1 MRRETNELLNKI
13 EKSES
18 IHSFLSEHSD
28 ELLQESAG
36 EYLNRKLG
44 EKNMS
49 VADVIRG
56 SEHGDYIYKVFSG
69 TRRASRDILIS
80 IGFEMSMDV
89 TELQML
95 LRLAGT
101 SRLDPRSRRDA
112 VTLHALMKKRDIN
125 YLNEL
130 LYDMGEMVY

>member
-1 MRRETNELLNKI
+1 MRRETAELLNEI
-13 EKSES
+13 EKSRD
-18 IHSFLSEHSD
+18 IYSFLNERSS

-36 EYLNRKLG
+36 EYLNKKLS
-44 EKNMS
+44 EKGLS

-80 IGFEMSMDV
+80 IGFGMSMNVD
-89 TELQML
+89 ELQML

-112 VTLHALMKKRDIN
+112 VTLHVLMKKRDIN

-130 LYDMGEMVY
+130 LYDIGEMVY